1 MAKEL
6 KIKNSDL
13 KQIISIEKLSEEK
26 NEYGILVSKYNE
38 EILNT
43 RARVVNIDGSE
54 IDNNQRIQ
62 NKIQIEVYI
71 RFNPLVKIKD
81 TDRIKFN
88 DNYFNI
94 TYIDNLDNCNK
105 WLKIKGV
112 KIE

>member
-13 KQIISIEKLSEEK
+13 KQILSIEKLLEEK
-26 NEYGILVSKYNE
+26 NEYGILVKKYT

-43 RARVVNIDGSE
+43 RARVINIYGSKSN
-54 IDNNQRIQ
+54 DNQGIQ

-71 RFNPLVKIKD
+71 RFNPLVNIKD
-81 TDRIKFN
+81 TYRIKFD
-88 DNYFNI
+88 DNSFNI
-94 TYIDNLDNCNK
+94 TYIDNLDNRNK
-105 WLKIKGV
+105 WLRIKGD

>member
-6 KIKNSDL
+6 NIKNSDL

-26 NEYGILVSKYNE
+26 NEYGILVSKYH

-54 IDNNQRIQ
+54 INNNQGIQ

-81 TDRIKFN
+81 TYRIRFN

-94 TYIDNLDNCNK
+94 TYIDNLDNRNK
-105 WLKIKGV
+105 WLTIKGA

>member
-1 MAKEL
+1 MTKDI
-6 KIKNSDL
+6 KIRNSDL
-13 KQIISIEKLSEEK
+13 KKIISIEKLSEEK
-26 NEYGILVSKYNE
+26 NEYGILVEKYT

-54 IDNNQRIQ
+54 SDNNQGIQ
-62 NKIQIEVYI
+62 NKVQIEVYI

-81 TDRIKFN
+81 TYRIKFN

-94 TYIDNLDNCNK
+94 IYIDNLYNRNK

>member
-13 KQIISIEKLSEEK
+13 KQIIAIEKLSEER
-26 NEYGILVSKYNE
+26 NEYGILVQRYI

-54 IDNNQRIQ
+54 IDNNQGIQ
-62 NKIQIEVYI
+62 NKISIEVYI

-81 TDRIKFN
+81 TYRIKFN
-88 DNYFNI
+88 DSYFNI
-94 TYIDNLDNCNK
+94 TYIDDLDNRNK
-105 WLKIKGV
+105 WIRIKGV

>member
-6 KIKNSDL
+6 KIRNSDL

-26 NEYGILVSKYNE
+26 NEYGILVNKYT

-43 RARVVNIDGSE
+43 KARVVNIDGGESN
-54 IDNNQRIQ
+54 DNQGIQ

-81 TDRIKFN
+81 TYRIKFN
-88 DNYFNI
+88 ENYFNM
-94 TYIDNLDNCNK
+94 TYIDNLDNRNK
-105 WLKIKGV
+105 WLRIKGA

>member
-6 KIKNSDL
+6 NIKNSDL

-26 NEYGILVSKYNE
+26 NEYGILVHKYT
-38 EILNT
+38 EILNV
-43 RARVVNIDGSE
+43 RAKVVNIDGSE
-54 IDNNQRIQ
+54 NDNNQGIQ

-81 TDRIKFN
+81 TYRIKFN

-94 TYIDNLDNCNK
+94 TYIDDLDNCNK
-105 WLKIKGV
+105 WLRVKGV

>member
-1 MAKEL
+1 MTKEL

-26 NEYGILVSKYNE
+26 NEYGILVQKYT

-54 IDNNQRIQ
+54 NDNNQGIQ
-62 NKIQIEVYI
+62 NKISIEVYI

-88 DNYFNI
+88 DNYFDI
-94 TYIDNLDNCNK
+94 TYIDNLDNSNK
-105 WLKIKGV
+105 WLRIKGV

>member
-6 KIKNSDL
+6 NIKNSDL
-13 KQIISIEKLSEEK
+13 KQIISIKELSEEK
-26 NEYGILVSKYNE
+26 NEYGILVQKYI

-43 RARVVNIDGSE
+43 RARVVNIGGSE
-54 IDNNQRIQ
+54 SDNNQGIQ

-94 TYIDNLDNCNK
+94 TYVDNLDNRNK
-105 WLKIKGV
+105 WLRIKGE

>member
-13 KQIISIEKLSEEK
+13 KHIISIEKLLEEK
-26 NEYGILVSKYNE
+26 NEYGILVQKYT
-38 EILNT
+38 EILNA

-54 IDNNQRIQ
+54 SENNQGTQ

-81 TDRIKFN
+81 TYRMKFN

-94 TYIDNLDNCNK
+94 TYIDNLNNCNK
-105 WLKIKGV
+105 WLRIKGV

>member
-1 MAKEL
+1 MTKEL

-26 NEYGILVSKYNE
+26 NEYGILVQKYT

-54 IDNNQRIQ
+54 IDNNQGIQ

-71 RFNPLVKIKD
+71 RFNPLVEIKD
-81 TDRIKFN
+81 TYRIKFN

-94 TYIDNLDNCNK
+94 TYIDNLDNRNK
-105 WLKIKGV
+105 WLRIKGV

>member
-1 MAKEL
+1 MPKEL

-13 KQIISIEKLSEEK
+13 KQIISIEKLSEGK
-26 NEYGILVSKYNE
+26 NEYGILVEKYT

-54 IDNNQRIQ
+54 SDNNQGIQ

-88 DNYFNI
+88 NNYFNI
-94 TYIDNLDNCNK
+94 TYIDDLDNCNK
-105 WLKIKGV
+105 WLRIKGV

>member
-1 MAKEL
+1 MAKES

-13 KQIISIEKLSEEK
+13 KHIISIEKLSEEK
-26 NEYGILVSKYNE
+26 NEYGILVKKYH

-43 RARVVNIDGSE
+43 KARVNNIDGSE
-54 IDNNQRIQ
+54 SNDNQGIH

-88 DNYFNI
+88 DDYYEI
-94 TYIDNLDNCNK
+94 TYIDNLDNYNK
-105 WLKIKGV
+105 WLRIKGV

>member
-1 MAKEL
+1 MSKDI

-13 KQIISIEKLSEEK
+13 KQIISIEKLSEDK
-26 NEYGILVSKYNE
+26 NEYGILVQEYT

-54 IDNNQRIQ
+54 SDDNQGIQ
-62 NKIQIEVYI
+62 NKIQVEVYI
-71 RFNPLVKIKD
+71 RFNPLVKVKD
-81 TDRIKFN
+81 TYRIKFN

-105 WLKIKGV
+105 WLRIKGV
-112 KIE
+112 NIE

>member
-1 MAKEL
+1 MTKEL

-26 NEYGILVSKYNE
+26 NEYGILAQKYT

-43 RARVVNIDGSE
+43 KARVVNINGSE
-54 IDNNQRIQ
+54 SNNNQGIQ

-81 TDRIKFN
+81 TYRIKFN

-94 TYIDNLDNCNK
+94 TYIDNLDNRNK
-105 WLKIKGV
+105 WLRIKGV

>member
-1 MAKEL
+1 MTKEL

-13 KQIISIEKLSEEK
+13 KQIISIEKPSEER
-26 NEYGILVSKYNE
+26 NEYGILIQKYT

-43 RARVVNIDGSE
+43 KARVVNIDGSE
-54 IDNNQRIQ
+54 SDNNQGIQ

-71 RFNPLVKIKD
+71 RFNPLIKIKD

-94 TYIDNLDNCNK
+94 TYIDDLDNHNK
-105 WLKIKGV
+105 WLRIKGV

>member
-26 NEYGILVSKYNE
+26 NEYGILVQKYI

-54 IDNNQRIQ
+54 IDNNQGIQ
-62 NKIQIEVYI
+62 NKISIEVYI

-81 TDRIKFN
+81 TYRIKFN

-94 TYIDNLDNCNK
+94 TYIDNLDNRNK
-105 WLKIKGV
+105 WLRIKGV
-112 KIE
+112 NIE

>member
-1 MAKEL
+1 MSKEL

-26 NEYGILVSKYNE
+26 NEYGILVQKYT

-43 RARVVNIDGSE
+43 RARVVNVDGSE
-54 IDNNQRIQ
+54 SDNNQGIQ
-62 NKIQIEVYI
+62 NKIQIEFYI

-81 TDRIKFN
+81 TYRIKFN

-94 TYIDNLDNCNK
+94 TYIDNLDNRNK

-112 KIE
+112 NIE

>member
-1 MAKEL
+1 MTKEL

-26 NEYGILVSKYNE
+26 NEYGILVNRYTV
-38 EILNT
+38 ILNT

-54 IDNNQRIQ
+54 SDNNQGIQ

-81 TDRIKFN
+81 TYRIKFN

-94 TYIDNLDNCNK
+94 TYIDNLENRNK
-105 WLKIKGV
+105 WLRIKGV

>member
-6 KIKNSDL
+6 NIRNSDL
-13 KQIISIEKLSEEK
+13 KHIISIEKLSEEK
-26 NEYGILVSKYNE
+26 NEYGILINKYT

-43 RARVVNIDGSE
+43 KVRVVNIDGSE
-54 IDNNQRIQ
+54 SDNNQGIQ
-62 NKIQIEVYI
+62 NKIQIEVYM

-81 TDRIKFN
+81 TYRIRFN

-94 TYIDNLDNCNK
+94 TYIDNLDNRNK
-105 WLKIKGV
+105 WLRIKGA

>member
-6 KIKNSDL
+6 KIKNNDL

-26 NEYGILVSKYNE
+26 NEYGILVQKYT

-43 RARVVNIDGSE
+43 KARVVNIDGSE
-54 IDNNQRIQ
+54 IDNNQGIQ

-81 TDRIKFN
+81 TYKIKFN

-94 TYIDNLDNCNK
+94 TYIDNLDNSNK
-105 WLKIKGV
+105 WLRIKGV

>member
-6 KIKNSDL
+6 RIKNSDL
-13 KQIISIEKLSEEK
+13 KQIISIERLLEER
-26 NEYGILVSKYNE
+26 NEYGILVKRYH

-54 IDNNQRIQ
+54 SDNNQGIQ
-62 NKIQIEVYI
+62 NKMHIEVYM

-81 TDRIKFN
+81 TYRIKFN

-94 TYIDNLDNCNK
+94 IYIDNLDNSNK
-105 WLKIKGV
+105 WLRIKGV

>member
-1 MAKEL
+1 MIKDI
-6 KIKNSDL
+6 KIRNSDL

-26 NEYGILVSKYNE
+26 NEYGILVSKYH

-54 IDNNQRIQ
+54 SDNNQGIQ
-62 NKIQIEVYI
+62 NTIQIEVYM

-105 WLKIKGV
+105 WLRIKGV

>member
-6 KIKNSDL
+6 SIRNSDL
-13 KQIISIEKLSEEK
+13 KHILSIEKLSEEK
-26 NEYGILVSKYNE
+26 NEYGILITKYT

-43 RARVVNIDGSE
+43 KARVVNIDGSE
-54 IDNNQRIQ
+54 SDNNQGIQ

-81 TDRIKFN
+81 TYRIKFN

-94 TYIDNLDNCNK
+94 TYIDNLDNRNK
-105 WLKIKGV
+105 WLRIKGA

>member
-1 MAKEL
+1 MTKEL
-6 KIKNSDL
+6 KIRNSDL
-13 KQIISIEKLSEEK
+13 KQIISIERLLEER
-26 NEYGILVSKYNE
+26 NEYGILVHKYT

-43 RARVVNIDGSE
+43 RARVVNVDGSE
-54 IDNNQRIQ
+54 IDNNQGIK

-71 RFNPLVKIKD
+71 RFNPLVNVKD
-81 TDRIKFN
+81 TDRIKF
-88 DNYFNI
+88 DNHCFNI

>member
-1 MAKEL
+1 ML
-6 KIKNSDL
+6 VNM
-13 KQIISIEKLSEEK
+13 QIISLEKLLENK
-26 NEYGILVSKYNE
+26 NEYGILVNKYI

-43 RARVVNIDGSE
+43 KERVVNIDGSE
-54 IDNNQRIQ
+54 SDNNQGIQ

-81 TDRIKFN
+81 TYRMRFN

-94 TYIDNLDNCNK
+94 TYVDNLENHNK
-105 WLKIKGV
+105 WLRIKGV

>member
-26 NEYGILVSKYNE
+26 NEYGILVNKYT

-43 RARVVNIDGSE
+43 RARVVNIHGSE
-54 IDNNQRIQ
+54 SDNNQGIQ

-81 TDRIKFN
+81 TYRIKFN
-88 DNYFNI
+88 GNYFNI
-94 TYIDNLDNCNK
+94 AYIDNLDNSNK

-112 KIE
+112 NIE

>member
-26 NEYGILVSKYNE
+26 NEYGILVEKYI

-54 IDNNQRIQ
+54 IDNNQGIQ
-62 NKIQIEVYI
+62 NKISIEVYI

-81 TDRIKFN
+81 TYRIKFN

-94 TYIDNLDNCNK
+94 TYINDLDNRNK
-105 WLKIKGV
+105 WLRIKGV

>member
-1 MAKEL
+1 MTKDI
-6 KIKNSDL
+6 KIRNSDL

-26 NEYGILVSKYNE
+26 NEYGILVNKYT

-43 RARVVNIDGSE
+43 KARVVNIDGSE
-54 IDNNQRIQ
+54 SDNNQGIQ
-62 NKIQIEVYI
+62 NKIQIEVYM

-81 TDRIKFN
+81 TYRIKFN

-94 TYIDNLDNCNK
+94 TYIDNLDNHNK
-105 WLKIKGV
+105 WLRIKGV

>member
-13 KQIISIEKLSEEK
+13 KQIVSFERLLEEK
-26 NEYGILVSKYNE
+26 NEYGILAKKYV
-38 EILNT
+38 EILKT
-43 RARVVNIDGSE
+43 KARVVNIDGSE
-54 IDNNQRIQ
+54 SENNQGTQ

-81 TDRIKFN
+81 TYRIKFN

-94 TYIDNLDNCNK
+94 TYVDNLHNCNK
-105 WLKIKGV
+105 WLRIKGV

>member
-1 MAKEL
+1 MTKEL

-13 KQIISIEKLSEEK
+13 KQIISIERLSEEK
-26 NEYGILVSKYNE
+26 NEYGILVQKYH

-54 IDNNQRIQ
+54 SNDNQGIHS
-62 NKIQIEVYI
+62 KIQIEVYI

-88 DNYFNI
+88 DEYFEI
-94 TYIDNLDNCNK
+94 TYIDNIDNCNK
-105 WLKIKGV
+105 CLKIKGV
-112 KIE
+112 RIG

>member
-1 MAKEL
+1 MTKEL

-26 NEYGILVSKYNE
+26 NEYGILVNKYT

-43 RARVVNIDGSE
+43 KARVVNIDGNES
-54 IDNNQRIQ
+54 NRNQGIQ

-81 TDRIKFN
+81 TYRIKFN

-94 TYIDNLDNCNK
+94 TYIDNLDNRNK
-105 WLKIKGV
+105 LLRIKGA

>member
-1 MAKEL
+1 MIKAI
-6 KIKNSDL
+6 KIRNSDL

-26 NEYGILVSKYNE
+26 NEYAILVQKYT

-54 IDNNQRIQ
+54 NDNNQGIQ

-71 RFNPLVKIKD
+71 RFNPLVKIKN
-81 TDRIKFN
+81 TYRIKFN

-94 TYIDNLDNCNK
+94 TYIDNLDNRNK
-105 WLKIKGV
+105 WLRIKGV

>member
-1 MAKEL
+1 MGKEL
-6 KIKNSDL
+6 RIKSSDL
-13 KQIISIEKLSEEK
+13 KQIISIERLSEER
-26 NEYGILVSKYNE
+26 NEYGILVKRYH

-43 RARVVNIDGSE
+43 RARAVNIDGSE
-54 IDNNQRIQ
+54 SNNQGIQ

-81 TDRIKFN
+81 TYRIKFN

-94 TYIDNLDNCNK
+94 TYVDNLENRNK
-105 WLKIKGV
+105 WLRIKGV